1 MRGRATAHSSF
12 VIAKPPLSR
21 PHDIQNRV
29 GYDSPRGTAPA
40 RVARV
45 SEPVQSRVLR
55 RAARVVGGYG
65 PLQQQLNASREDMI
79 SWIRGAAVP
88 PVATFAQLVE
98 LLLDAG
104 ELGRSP
110 PV

>member
-1 MRGRATAHSSF
+1 M
-12 VIAKPPLSR
+12 L
-21 PHDIQNRV
+21 RV
-29 GYDSPRGTAPA
+29 
-40 RVARV
+40 V
-45 SEPVQSRVLR
+45 EPVQSRVLR

-65 PLQQQLNASREDMI
+65 PLQQHLKASREDMV

-88 PVATFAQLVE
+88 PVATFFQLVE

-110 PV
+110 RV

>member
-1 MRGRATAHSSF
+1 MPGRATAHSIF

-21 PHDIQNRV
+21 PQDIQNRV

-55 RAARVVGGYG
+55 RAASVVGGYG

-88 PVATFAQLVE
+88 PLATFAQLVE
-98 LLLDAG
+98 LLLEAG

>member
-1 MRGRATAHSSF
+1 M
-12 VIAKPPLSR
+12 
-21 PHDIQNRV
+21 
-29 GYDSPRGTAPA
+29 
-40 RVARV
+40 
-45 SEPVQSRVLR
+45 
-55 RAARVVGGYG
+55 VGGYG

-88 PVATFAQLVE
+88 PVTTFAQLVE